1 METVNETVGSLEQMY
16 KGLGMEAPTQ
26 ETPPAEPQAQEPQV
40 EPQGEPQAPTEAPP
54 QAPTEPTGET
64 PAPQP
69 TETIFEIND
78 FNQRFSQEFKDETD
92 LKLAFDSLKRVKEL
106 EEQVRE
112 VESIREEN
120 LLLKENLDPM
130 KYFETEDDFKIAQ
143 FNKQFPDK
151 NGAVAHQLFKA
162 DLSQLSNK
170 DAMAYEMMLDT
181 PGLTKEKAMAVIDRQ
196 YGIEDGEMDEVA
208 EAQLAIKGKQA
219 LRSINALKNQITIPD
234 KVDVNTLAQQQKDLR
249 EQKTKTLTEQ
259 WGNIAK
265 EVSKS
270 IPDVEITDKDPD
282 GNETSFK
289 YSITKDVPADVVENM
304 VNYMAQSGVELNE
317 DAVKNMGAVLKKELI
332 SQNYEQMIK
341 AAREDAFA
349 KAEEIRMRK
358 QHNPG
363 TPKPGADPSAPKGD
377 DVNQKILSAL
387 DGSFTRSNFLN
398 RK

>member
-1 METVNETVGSLEQMY
+1 METGNEAVGSLEQMY
-16 KGLGMEAPTQ
+16 QGLGMEPPKQ
-26 ETPPAEPQAQEPQV
+26 ETPPT
-40 EPQGEPQAPTEAPP
+40 EPQGQEPVEPQAPTEAPP
-54 QAPTEPTGET
+54 QAPTEPAGE
-64 PAPQP
+64 PSSPQP
-69 TETIFEIND
+69 TETVFEIND
-78 FNQRFSQEFKDETD
+78 FNQRFSTEFKDETD

-106 EEQVRE
+106 EEQVKE
-112 VESIREEN
+112 AESLKEEN

-130 KYFETEDDFKIAQ
+130 KYFKSEDDYKVAQ
-143 FNKQFPDK
+143 FERQFPDK
-151 NGAVAHQLFKA
+151 NGAVAYQLFKA
-162 DLSQLSNK
+162 DLSQLSDK
-170 DAMAYEMMLDT
+170 DAVAYEMMLDT

-219 LRSINALKNQITIPD
+219 IRSITALKNQITLPD
-234 KVDVNTLAQQQKDLR
+234 KVDVNTLAQQQKELR
-249 EQKTKTLTEQ
+249 EQKTKTLSEQ

-270 IPDVEITDKDPD
+270 IPDVEITDKDPE
-282 GNETSFK
+282 GNDVSFK
-289 YSITKDVPADVVENM
+289 YSITKDVPADVIENM

-317 DAVKNMGAVLKKELI
+317 DAVKVVGETLKKELI
-332 SQNYEQMIK
+332 SRNYQQMLK

-349 KAEEIRMRK
+349 KAEEIRLRK

>member
-1 METVNETVGSLEQMY
+1 METGNEAVGSLEQMY
-16 KGLGMEAPTQ
+16 QGLGMEPPRQ
-26 ETPPAEPQAQEPQV
+26 ETPPTEPQGQEPV

-54 QAPTEPTGET
+54 QAPTEPAGE
-64 PAPQP
+64 PSSPQP
-69 TETIFEIND
+69 TETVFEIND
-78 FNQRFSQEFKDETD
+78 FNQRFSTEFKDETD

-106 EEQVRE
+106 EEQVKE
-112 VESIREEN
+112 AESLKEEN

-130 KYFETEDDFKIAQ
+130 KYFKSEDDYKVAQ
-143 FNKQFPDK
+143 FERQFPDK
-151 NGAVAHQLFKA
+151 NGAVAYQLFKA
-162 DLSQLSNK
+162 DLSQLSDK
-170 DAMAYEMMLDT
+170 DAVAYEMMLDT

-219 LRSINALKNQITIPD
+219 IRSITALKNQITLPD
-234 KVDVNTLAQQQKDLR
+234 KVDVNTLAQQQKELR
-249 EQKTKTLTEQ
+249 EQKTKTLSEQ

-270 IPDVEITDKDPD
+270 IPDVEITDKDPE
-282 GNETSFK
+282 GNDVSFK
-289 YSITKDVPADVVENM
+289 YSITKDVPADVIENM

-317 DAVKNMGAVLKKELI
+317 DAVKVVGETLKKELI
-332 SQNYEQMIK
+332 SRNYQQMLK

-349 KAEEIRMRK
+349 KAEEIRLRK